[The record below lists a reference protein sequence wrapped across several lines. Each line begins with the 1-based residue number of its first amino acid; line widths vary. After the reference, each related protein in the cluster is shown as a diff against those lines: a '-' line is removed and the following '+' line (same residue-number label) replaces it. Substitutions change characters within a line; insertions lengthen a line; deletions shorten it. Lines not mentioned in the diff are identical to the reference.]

1 MPITN
6 ELIQQLTELAHT
18 QSPEIRAWI
27 GMHVANDILKRKEA
41 RGRKMGKVRA
51 VAVRLKSNPHVTMY
65 VPKDA
70 IAEAVEIESL

>member
-18 QSPEIRAWI
+18 QTPEIRAWI

-41 RGRKMGKVRA
+41 RGRKMGKVRH
-51 VAVRLKSNPHVTMY
+51 VEVRLSSNPHIKMY
-65 VPKDA
+65 VPKDS
-70 IAEAVEIESL
+70 ISEVEIEAFA